1 MNSSEQL
8 SPSSSSPALS
18 EQPAHYGTT
27 ERPQPRRRRSST
39 IRRRVK
45 YYIPATGWVPTYSF
59 SLLLGDFLSGITVAS
74 MLIPQSVSY
83 ATSLAKLTPTAG
95 LFSASIPPIVYALL
109 GSSRQLNVAPEAAL
123 SLLLGQAVQD
133 VHNDYPGKNYG
144 VAVATTITLQVG
156 LISFLLGFFRLGF
169 IDVILSRALLRGFV
183 AAIAVVIMIEQL
195 IPMFGLVALEHALHP
210 ESTIEKLLFLIE
222 RAPTHL
228 HVPTT
233 VISFST
239 LAVLVLLRTIKG
251 WWKPLLRVPE
261 VLIVVIFSTFLSSQ
275 LRFDKSGVDILGSVP
290 LSQSTHF
297 FESPFHHH
305 TLRFL
310 KRTTSTAIVISIIGF
325 LDSIVAAKQSASR
338 FGYSVSPNRELVAL
352 GAGNLAASFVPG
364 TLPAH
369 GSITRTK
376 INGDCGARTQLS
388 SIICAVVIL
397 LTTFY
402 LLPLLYFLPK
412 CVLASIILL
421 VVWSLLVETP
431 HDLAYYWKMGSTM
444 DMVLCGV
451 TFIGCVVWNVEV
463 GIVTSLI
470 MSLLLVV
477 RRSGM
482 VRMVILGR
490 IPGTNQWKA
499 IHENPD
505 AVEIGDEEEGGE
517 AGEEDNT
524 TLIVRIKETQ
534 LDFANTSQLKERL
547 RRLELYGLTPAHPS
561 DDPRRKEARTVV
573 LHMADVE
580 SVDAIAAQIVKEVVS
595 GFKSRD
601 TSTTL
606 IFTHVRPQVFEVLDR
621 AGVVD
626 MVGRE
631 EGFKA
636 DVEEAVR
643 GL

>member
-1 MNSSEQL
+1 ML
-8 SPSSSSPALS
+8 A
-18 EQPAHYGTT
+18 GD
-27 ERPQPRRRRSST
+27 
-39 IRRRVK
+39 
-45 YYIPATGWVPTYSF
+45 
-59 SLLLGDFLSGITVAS
+59 LLAGVTVAS

-133 VHNDYPGKNYG
+133 VHNDYPGKDYG
-144 VAVATTITLQVG
+144 IPVATVITLQVG

-195 IPMFGLVALEHALHP
+195 IPMFGLVPLEHSLHP
-210 ESTIEKLLFLIE
+210 ESTIDKFFFLI
-222 RAPTHL
+222 RHAPTDL
-228 HVPTT
+228 HGPTT
-233 VISFST
+233 VISFSA
-239 LAVLVLLRTIKG
+239 LAVLVLLRTLKTHF
-251 WWKPLLRVPE
+251 KPLRRFPE
-261 VLIVVIFSTFLSSQ
+261 VLLVVILSTILSSY

-290 LSQSTHF
+290 LSSSHHF
-297 FESPFHHH
+297 FQSPFHHG

-310 KRTTSTAIVISIIGF
+310 KRTTSTALLISVIGF

-364 TLPAH
+364 TLPAY

-388 SIICAVVIL
+388 SIICASIIL
-397 LTTFY
+397 FATFF
-402 LLPLLYFLPK
+402 LLPYLYFLPK

-421 VVWSLLVETP
+421 VVWSLILETP
-431 HDLAYYWKMGSTM
+431 HDLIYYYQMNSRM
-444 DMVLCGV
+444 DILLCFV
-451 TFIGCVVWNVEV
+451 TFFGCVVWNVEV
-463 GIVTSLI
+463 GIVTSLL
-470 MSLLLVV
+470 MSLVMVV
-477 RRSGM
+477 RRSGR

-490 IPGTNQWKA
+490 IPGTMRWKP
-499 IHENPD
+499 IGEDNPD
-505 AVEIGDEEEGGE
+505 AVELGDEERE
-517 AGEEDNT
+517 GEEGEEET
-524 TLIVRIKETQ
+524 ASTLIVRIKETQ

-561 DDPRRKEARTVV
+561 DDPRRKEARTVI

-580 SVDAIAAQIVKEVVS
+580 SVDAIAAQIIKEVV
-595 GFKSRD
+595 GGYKSRN
-601 TSTTL
+601 TSTSL
-606 IFTHVRPQVFEVLDR
+606 IFTHVRPSVFQVLER

-643 GL
+643 SSGGGYRDSLGEGGLLTPDREVMSPV